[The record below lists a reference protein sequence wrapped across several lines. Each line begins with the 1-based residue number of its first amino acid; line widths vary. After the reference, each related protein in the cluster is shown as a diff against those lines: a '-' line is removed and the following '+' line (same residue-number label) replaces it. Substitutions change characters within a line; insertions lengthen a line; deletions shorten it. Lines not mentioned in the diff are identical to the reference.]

1 MEGCSS
7 FLLRPRSSL
16 IKNRAGMQSG
26 ESRAGRAARMIS
38 GDRPGDRRA
47 APAPPRPDMILFFVR
62 PTDLPRKVKRQAPPA
77 ASSPPGAVSSRCALR
92 AAPPPVYDPLTVRG
106 RSVGRASPSPLCSAE
121 NMVFVRSEWRGL
133 AHRRKE
139 GTKPPRLHHE
149 GGHKWLLRL
158 SL

>member
-1 MEGCSS
+1 MAVVGLGQLSFRQGSEETRAVCAGHMSS
-7 FLLRPRSSL
+7 EV
-16 IKNRAGMQSG
+16 RA
-26 ESRAGRAARMIS
+26 
-38 GDRPGDRRA
+38 GDRRA
-47 APAPPRPDMILFFVR
+47 APAHPRPGAILFFVR

-92 AAPPPVYDPLTVRG
+92 AAPPPGSDPLTVRV
-106 RSVGRASPSPLCSAE
+106 RPVGRASPSPLCSAE
-121 NMVFVRSEWRGL
+121 NMVFVRSDWRGQ

-139 GTKPPRLHHE
+139 GTKPPRPHHE